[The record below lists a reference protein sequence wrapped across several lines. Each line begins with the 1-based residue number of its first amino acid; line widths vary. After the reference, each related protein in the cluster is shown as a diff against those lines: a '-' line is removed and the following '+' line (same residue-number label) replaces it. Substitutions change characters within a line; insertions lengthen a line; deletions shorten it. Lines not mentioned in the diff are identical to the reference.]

1 MHNFLNGKSAAMM
14 LALSLV
20 NVTAA
25 FAQDDNSSA
34 KEEGNRNVML
44 NAASAN
50 GPREIQIGLPSA
62 DVNVLENGLPVTY
75 ATNPHSVNTIWRG
88 DASLSHQGLLKIAE
102 TAITTGNIGYAVNS
116 FTQKGQKGFN
126 GTLNYKSNHF
136 GLQEFSLNMNGDLG
150 SDWYYSF
157 NMYQDFDPGTFKSKS
172 TPYQD
177 RTQIYKA
184 LLTKKY
190 NGNRGEFTAMYR
202 YANSHSDYC
211 SNTTMYDQSVPA
223 DGSFA
228 LRVWDANW
236 RNSYFYDLN
245 KNASEYYK
253 GSENKLALYFTHDWD
268 VTNKLNLYYGARLEW
283 QKLKGENAAV
293 KNAQGGLRWSFH

>member
-102 TAITTGNIGYAVNS
+102 TAITA
-116 FTQKGQKGFN
+116 
-126 GTLNYKSNHF
+126 
-136 GLQEFSLNMNGDLG
+136 FSLIL
-150 SDWYYSF
+150 
-157 NMYQDFDPGTFKSKS
+157 Q
-172 TPYQD
+172 
-177 RTQIYKA
+177 QIQ
-184 LLTKKY
+184 
-190 NGNRGEFTAMYR
+190 AM
-202 YANSHSDYC
+202 
-211 SNTTMYDQSVPA
+211 TIFET
-223 DGSFA
+223 
-228 LRVWDANW
+228 
-236 RNSYFYDLN
+236 
-245 KNASEYYK
+245 
-253 GSENKLALYFTHDWD
+253 
-268 VTNKLNLYYGARLEW
+268 
-283 QKLKGENAAV
+283 
-293 KNAQGGLRWSFH
+293 

>member
-1 MHNFLNGKSAAMM
+1 MNTLFNGKNAALV
-14 LALSLV
+14 LALSIAPVSVAL
-20 NVTAA
+20 
-25 FAQDDNSSA
+25 AQDDNANS

-136 GLQEFSLNMNGDLG
+136 GLQEFSLNMNGDMG
-150 SDWYYSF
+150 HDWYYSF
-157 NMYQDFDPGTFKSKS
+157 NMYQDFDPGTFKIKS

-177 RTQIYKA
+177 RRAIVASSLLCISMPTATMCITMPPKA
-184 LLTKKY
+184 LLLSMW
-190 NGNRGEFTAMYR
+190 AMV
-202 YANSHSDYC
+202 A
-211 SNTTMYDQSVPA
+211 
-223 DGSFA
+223 
-228 LRVWDANW
+228 
-236 RNSYFYDLN
+236 
-245 KNASEYYK
+245 
-253 GSENKLALYFTHDWD
+253 
-268 VTNKLNLYYGARLEW
+268 
-283 QKLKGENAAV
+283 
-293 KNAQGGLRWSFH
+293 